1 MLSGTTVRSGA
12 RSASSTTTRA
22 TCGGIRPG
30 RGHGG
35 AAATAA
41 PSGPSGSAATPRTP
55 RGPRW
60 RRCRVT
66 EHRAGPSMLGMV
78 GDLSGPSLWR
88 CLQPITA
95 LEQRGYTCGWDFKD
109 APGIGLLPPMFDG
122 ILLSRLA
129 WPPDHRRLA
138 EAWFAMLHGAGKLE
152 VYDCDDDVFTSELSR
167 RSLALGLADGKSYAE
182 LEAERLERVWAVKQC
197 DGVTVSTRRL
207 ATVVR
212 GITDRPVVV
221 VPNAIDLHWFRRVL
235 RGAPRRLPGPTI
247 GWSGGRRPDD
257 DLEQVAVAWGRI
269 ASRFER
275 VTFVVGGYLP
285 PVIASHVPAERL
297 VTVPWLPLDRY
308 PAGIRDVDI
317 ACCSVADT
325 PFNRSKSVIKAFEA
339 AVAGAAVVATP
350 TVYGG
355 LIEHGVTGLLAET
368 ADQWEAAL
376 ADLVEHP
383 ARRAILARRLLKVVE
398 REHTLE
404 GQLWRWP
411 AAWAAIAEDALSRRG
426 RLVAV

>member
-1 MLSGTTVRSGA
+1 M
-12 RSASSTTTRA
+12 
-22 TCGGIRPG
+22 
-30 RGHGG
+30 
-35 AAATAA
+35 
-41 PSGPSGSAATPRTP
+41 
-55 RGPRW
+55 
-60 RRCRVT
+60 T
-66 EHRAGPSMLGMV
+66 ERLAGPSMLGMV

-88 CLQPITA
+88 CLQPFSA
-95 LEQRGYTCGWDFKD
+95 LERRGYPAHWDFKD
-109 APGIGLLPPMFDG
+109 ARGIGLLAPRYDA

-129 WPPDHRRLA
+129 WPPERRRLA
-138 EAWFAMLHGAGKLE
+138 EAWFSMLRRAGKLV

-212 GITDRPVVV
+212 GITDRPVAV

-285 PVIASHVPAERL
+285 PVVAAHVPAERL
-297 VTVPWLPLDRY
+297 VAVPWLPLERY
-308 PAGIRDVDI
+308 PAGIRDVDL

-325 PFNRSKSVIKAFEA
+325 PFNRSKSAIKAYEA

-355 LIEHGVTGLLAET
+355 LIEDGVTGLLAET
-368 ADQWEAAL
+368 ADDWEAAL
-376 ADLVEHP
+376 AGLLEHP
-383 ARRAILARRLLKVVE
+383 AHRAILARRLLKVVE
-398 REHTLE
+398 REHSLD
-404 GQLWRWP
+404 GNLHKWP
-411 AAWAAIAEDALSRRG
+411 EAWQRIADDARVRRG

>member
-12 RSASSTTTRA
+12 RSVSSTTTRA
-22 TCGGIRPG
+22 TCGGIRAG
-30 RGHGG
+30 RGRGG

-41 PSGPSGSAATPRTP
+41 PSGRSGCAATPRTP

-88 CLQPITA
+88 CLQPFTA

-122 ILLSRLA
+122 IVLSRLA

-138 EAWFAMLHGAGKLE
+138 EAWFAMLHGAGKLV

-182 LEAERLERVWAVKQC
+182 LEAERLERVWALKQC

-221 VPNAIDLHWFRRVL
+221 A
-235 RGAPRRLPGPTI
+235 
-247 GWSGGRRPDD
+247 
-257 DLEQVAVAWGRI
+257 
-269 ASRFER
+269 
-275 VTFVVGGYLP
+275 
-285 PVIASHVPAERL
+285 HVPAERL
-297 VTVPWLPLDRY
+297 VVVPWLPLDRY
-308 PAGIRDVDI
+308 PAGIRDVDV
-317 ACCSVADT
+317 ACCSVANT
-325 PFNRSKSVIKAFEA
+325 PFNRSKSAIKAYEA
-339 AVAGAAVVATP
+339 AVAGSAVVATP

-355 LIEHGVTGLLAET
+355 LVEHGVTGLLAET
-368 ADQWEAAL
+368 ADEWEAAL
-376 ADLVEHP
+376 SELLERP
-383 ARRAILARRLLKVVE
+383 ARRAILARRLLRVVE

-411 AAWAAIAEDALSRRG
+411 SAWQRIAEAARERRSV
-426 RLVAV
+426 VA